1 MATTRPLG
9 RRILD
14 RVVGLLDVLVPPR
27 SCTAIHSSPDLDDSI
42 VALLASRPNDLD
54 VVVLAEDP
62 AAAAARLAALGLE
75 GVRLVPRR
83 SPRGTWA
90 YLRSQVLVSTHGMFG
105 SRPRGGSKQ
114 VVGLWHGEFG
124 KLIGTF
130 TGEAPRYF
138 DWVPVS
144 SPLSRSL
151 RSAEFALDPHRIQV
165 VGSPR
170 QRLLLGGGRQRSL
183 ARGEQSRRVVV
194 WAPTYRTSVSGM
206 IRSDGDPEAL
216 EHTLPLD
223 DPDLLDLLDRHRATL
238 WYRAHPAASQRTGRL
253 VSPFVRSAANSDLES
268 LGITFYELLAEADC
282 FITDYSSL
290 WVDFVLCDRPLV
302 AFCPDLD
309 RYRDDRGLALEP
321 HETWFPGP
329 VTTSRAGLLSELAH
343 ALEHPA
349 SGAESR
355 SHSRAVLHTSTCDP
369 VTATWQ
375 HVRAVISGRG

>member
-1 MATTRPLG
+1 MATTRPLA

-14 RVVGLLDVLVPPR
+14 RAVGFLDALVPAG
-27 SCTAIHSSPDLDDSI
+27 SYAAIHSSPDLDDSI
-42 VALLASRPNDLD
+42 VALLASRPDDLD

-62 AAAAARLAALGLE
+62 ASAAVRMAALGLD

-105 SRPRGGSKQ
+105 CRPRGGSKE

-130 TGEAPRYF
+130 AGEAPRYF

-151 RSAEFALDPHRIQV
+151 RSAEFALDPQRIHV

-170 QRLLLGGGRQRSL
+170 QRLLIAGGRQRAL
-183 ARGEQSRRVVV
+183 VRGEQPRRIVV

-206 IRSDGDPEAL
+206 IRSDGDPDAL

-223 DPDLLDLLDRHRATL
+223 DPELLDLLDRHGATL
-238 WYRAHPAASQRTGRL
+238 WYRAHPTASQKTGRL
-253 VSPFVRSAANSDLES
+253 VAPLARSAANTDLED

-321 HETWFPGP
+321 HEEWFPGP
-329 VTTSRAGLLSELAH
+329 VTRSRAELLAELAL
-343 ALEHPA
+343 ALEHPT
-349 SGAESR
+349 SGAERRSR
-355 SHSRAVLHTSTCDP
+355 SRALLHTSTSDP
-369 VTATWQ
+369 AAASWQ
-375 HVRAVISGRG
+375 HVRTSINGRG

>member
-1 MATTRPLG
+1 MATTRPLA

-14 RVVGLLDVLVPPR
+14 RVVGILDSLVPAR
-27 SCTAIHSSPDLDDSI
+27 SYAAIHSSPDLDDSI
-42 VALLASRPNDLD
+42 VALLASRPAGLD

-62 AAAAARLAALGLE
+62 ATAAARMAALGLE

-105 SRPRGGSKQ
+105 CRPRGGTKE

-130 TGEAPRYF
+130 AGEAPRHF

-151 RSAEFALDPHRIQV
+151 RSAEFALDPQRVHV

-170 QRLLLGGGRQRSL
+170 QRLLSAD
-183 ARGEQSRRVVV
+183 ARRRALVREEQPRRIVV

-206 IRSDGDPEAL
+206 IRSDGDPGAL

-223 DPDLLDLLDRHRATL
+223 DPDLLDLLERHGATL
-238 WYRAHPAASQRTGRL
+238 WYRAHPTASQTTGRL
-253 VSPFVRSAANSDLES
+253 VAPLVRTATNADLEG

-309 RYRDDRGLALEP
+309 RYRHDRGLALEP
-321 HETWFPGP
+321 HEEWFPGP
-329 VTTSRAGLLSELAH
+329 VTTSRAGVLAELEG
-343 ALEHPA
+343 ALEHPS
-349 SGAESR
+349 SGAERRAS
-355 SHSRAVLHTSTCDP
+355 SRALLHTSTSDP
-369 VTATWQ
+369 VAATWQ
-375 HVRAVISGRG
+375 HVRASLAGRG